1 MDRYNETSTV
11 KENKNTN
18 FLKLQCRIIFDKEK
32 NSLKMKT
39 IIAFTLVLF
48 TTILNT
54 FSQDLSGDWSGETKR
69 GEKLITFVFKI
80 EEENSKYATTMS
92 VPTFRI
98 AGIKPST
105 TTFTDGKL
113 IIDGSNVGMHYEG
126 VYSKEAQQFEGTYKE
141 GGMQMILNL
150 KKGAVKTEDLR
161 RPQEP
166 VKPYPYY
173 EEEVLFKNTEAKIAL
188 AGTLTLPTKNGK
200 FPVVILISGSGPQD
214 RDESF
219 MGHKPFLVLS
229 DYLTKQGI
237 GVLRFD
243 DRGHG
248 ESTGDFGNATTEDFS
263 KDVLSAIA
271 YLKTRNDVDIKKIG
285 LIGHSEGGIIAP
297 LAANNSKDIAFMV
310 LLASTGVSG
319 AELSVMQSKTLRQFP
334 VKDEVA
340 YEKNTRKAI
349 AIVTSNKSESEIEK
363 ELTKHYNDFLRPI
376 LTSLNVPE
384 KNMNAFIDSQLKT
397 SLKPWSRYFLQ
408 YNPADEIE
416 KLQIPVLSLNG
427 SKDTQ
432 VNAKINQEGIRK
444 ALIKGENKDYK
455 IVELDNL
462 NHFFQ
467 ECETGKMDEYRKIEQ
482 TFSPMAL
489 KEISNWILERI

>member
-1 MDRYNETSTV
+1 
-11 KENKNTN
+11 
-18 FLKLQCRIIFDKEK
+18 
-32 NSLKMKT
+32 MKT
-39 IIAFTLVLF
+39 IIVFAIVVTMSIVSA
-48 TTILNT
+48 
-54 FSQDLSGDWSGETKR
+54 FSQDISGDWNGEAKR

-80 EEENSKYATTMS
+80 EKENSKYSSTMS
-92 VPTFRI
+92 VPTFRVS
-98 AGIKPST
+98 GIKPST
-105 TTFTDGKL
+105 TTFIDGKL
-113 IIDGSNVGMHYEG
+113 IIDGSNVGMNYKG
-126 VYSKEAQQFEGTYKE
+126 IFNKESQQFEGTYKE
-141 GGMQMILNL
+141 GGLEMTLNL
-150 KKGAVKTEDLR
+150 KKGAIKIEDLR

-173 EEEVLFKNTEAKIAL
+173 EEDVVFKNIEAKVSL
-188 AGTLTLPTKNGK
+188 AGTLTLPNKNEK

-219 MGHKPFLVLS
+219 MGHKPFLVLA
-229 DYLTKQGI
+229 DHLTKQGI

-263 KDVLSAIA
+263 KDVLSAIT
-271 YLKTRNDVDIKKIG
+271 YLKTRNDVDIKNIG

-297 LAANNSKDIAFMV
+297 LVANNSKDVAFMV
-310 LLASTGVSG
+310 LLASTGISG
-319 AELSVMQSKTLRQFP
+319 TELSVMQSKTLRQFP
-334 VKDEVA
+334 VKDEIA

-349 AIVTSNKSESEIEK
+349 AIVTSNKSDLEIK
-363 ELTKHYNDFLRPI
+363 NELTTHYNAFIKPI

-384 KNMNAFIDSQLKT
+384 EKINLFIESQLKT

-416 KLQIPVLSLNG
+416 KLQMPVLSLNG

-444 ALIKGENKDYK
+444 ALIKGGNKDYE
-455 IVELDNL
+455 IIELENL

-467 ECETGKMDEYRKIEQ
+467 ECETGNMDEYRKIEQ
-482 TFSPMAL
+482 TFSPTAL
-489 KEISNWILERI
+489 KEISNWIFKKI

>member
-1 MDRYNETSTV
+1 MPN
-11 KENKNTN
+11 N
-18 FLKLQCRIIFDKEK
+18 FRPTKKQP
-32 NSLKMKT
+32 KMKT
-39 IIAFTLVLF
+39 IATFAIAF
-48 TTILNT
+48 ILSIVSAY
-54 FSQDLSGDWSGETKR
+54 SQDISGDWSGTAKR
-69 GEKLITFVFKI
+69 GNKEITFVFNI
-80 EEENSKYATTMS
+80 EQENSTYSSTMS

-98 AGIKPST
+98 SGIKPSA
-105 TTFTDGKL
+105 TTFTNGTL
-113 IIDGSNVGMHYEG
+113 IVDGSNVGMNYEG
-126 VYSKEAQQFEGTYKE
+126 VFNNEAQQFEGTYKE
-141 GGMQMILNL
+141 GGIQMILNL

-173 EEEVLFKNTEAKIAL
+173 DEEVVFENTEAEITL
-188 AGTLTLPTKNGK
+188 AGTLTLPSKKGK

-263 KDVLSAIA
+263 KDVLSAIT
-271 YLKTRNDVDIKKIG
+271 YLRTRNDVDINNIG

-297 LAANNSKDIAFMV
+297 LVANNSKDVAFMV
-310 LLASTGVSG
+310 LLASTGISG
-319 AELSVMQSKTLRQFP
+319 TELSVMQSKTLRQFP

-349 AIVTSNKSESEIEK
+349 AIVTSNKSDLEIK
-363 ELTKHYNDFLRPI
+363 NELTTHYNTFIRPI

-384 KNMNAFIDSQLKT
+384 EKINLFIESQLKT

-427 SKDTQ
+427 TKDTQ
-432 VNAKINQEGIRK
+432 VNAKTNQEGIRK
-444 ALIKGENKDYK
+444 ALIKGNNQDYK
-455 IVELDNL
+455 IVELKNL

-482 TFSPMAL
+482 TFSPTAL
-489 KEISNWILERI
+489 KEISNWILKRI

>member
-1 MDRYNETSTV
+1 
-11 KENKNTN
+11 
-18 FLKLQCRIIFDKEK
+18 
-32 NSLKMKT
+32 MKT
-39 IIAFTLVLF
+39 LTII
-48 TTILNT
+48 ILLNLLAIT
-54 FSQDLSGDWSGETKR
+54 SARSQDISGHWNGTTKR
-69 GEKLITFVFKI
+69 GDKEITFVFNIKQ
-80 EEENSKYATTMS
+80 ENATYSTTMD

-98 AGIKPST
+98 AGIKPSA
-105 TTFTDGKL
+105 TTFTNGKL
-113 IIDGSNVGMHYEG
+113 IIDGSNVGMNYTG
-126 VYSKEAQQFEGTYKE
+126 VFNTEAQQFEGIYKE
-141 GGMQMILNL
+141 GGIEMVINL
-150 KKGAVKTEDLR
+150 KKGTIKIEDSK

-173 EEEVLFKNTEAKIAL
+173 EEEVIFKNNEANITL
-188 AGTLTLPTKNGK
+188 AGTLTLPNKNGK

-229 DYLTKQGI
+229 DYLTRQGI

-243 DRGHG
+243 DRGVG
-248 ESTGDFGNATTEDFS
+248 ESTGNFGKATTEDFS

-271 YLKTRNDVDIKKIG
+271 YLKTRNDVDIKNIG

-297 LAANNSKDIAFMV
+297 LAANNSKDVAFMV
-310 LLASTGVSG
+310 LLASTGISG
-319 AELSVMQSKTLRQFP
+319 TELSVMQSKTLREFH

-349 AIVTSNKSESEIEK
+349 AIVISNKGESEIKK

-384 KNMNAFIDSQLKT
+384 KNINAFIENQLKT
-397 SLKPWSRYFLQ
+397 SIQPWSRYFLQ

-432 VNAKINQEGIRK
+432 VNAKINQEAIRQ
-444 ALIKGENKDYK
+444 ALIKGQNKNYK
-455 IVELDNL
+455 IVELENL

-482 TFSPMAL
+482 TFSPTAL
-489 KEISNWILERI
+489 NEIKKWVIEHLK

>member
-1 MDRYNETSTV
+1 
-11 KENKNTN
+11 
-18 FLKLQCRIIFDKEK
+18 
-32 NSLKMKT
+32 MKT
-39 IIAFTLVLF
+39 LTII
-48 TTILNT
+48 ILLNLLAIT
-54 FSQDLSGDWSGETKR
+54 SARSQDISGHWNGTTKR
-69 GEKLITFVFKI
+69 GDKEITFVFNIKQ
-80 EEENSKYATTMS
+80 ENATYSTTMD

-98 AGIKPST
+98 AGIKPSA
-105 TTFTDGKL
+105 TTFTNGKL
-113 IIDGSNVGMHYEG
+113 IIDGSNVGMNYTG
-126 VYSKEAQQFEGTYKE
+126 VFNTEAQQFEGIYKE
-141 GGMQMILNL
+141 GGIEMVINL
-150 KKGAVKTEDLR
+150 KKGTIKIEDSK

-173 EEEVLFKNTEAKIAL
+173 EEEVIFKNNEANITL
-188 AGTLTLPTKNGK
+188 AGTLTLPNKNGK

-229 DYLTKQGI
+229 DYLTRQGI

-243 DRGHG
+243 DRGVG
-248 ESTGDFGNATTEDFS
+248 ESTGNFGKATTEDFS

-271 YLKTRNDVDIKKIG
+271 YLKTRNDVDIKNIG

-297 LAANNSKDIAFMV
+297 LAANNSKDVAFMV
-310 LLASTGVSG
+310 LLASTGISG
-319 AELSVMQSKTLRQFP
+319 TELSVMQSKILREFP

-349 AIVTSNKSESEIEK
+349 AIVISNKGESEIKK

-384 KNMNAFIDSQLKT
+384 KNINTFIESQLKT
-397 SLKPWSRYFLQ
+397 SLQPWSRYFLQ

-416 KLQIPVLSLNG
+416 KLKIPVLSLNG

-444 ALIKGENKDYK
+444 ALIKGKNKDYK
-455 IVELDNL
+455 IVELENL

-482 TFSPMAL
+482 TFSPTAL
-489 KEISNWILERI
+489 NEIKNWVIGHLK

>member
-1 MDRYNETSTV
+1 
-11 KENKNTN
+11 
-18 FLKLQCRIIFDKEK
+18 
-32 NSLKMKT
+32 
-39 IIAFTLVLF
+39 
-48 TTILNT
+48 
-54 FSQDLSGDWSGETKR
+54 
-69 GEKLITFVFKI
+69 
-80 EEENSKYATTMS
+80 
-92 VPTFRI
+92 
-98 AGIKPST
+98 
-105 TTFTDGKL
+105 
-113 IIDGSNVGMHYEG
+113 
-126 VYSKEAQQFEGTYKE
+126 
-141 GGMQMILNL
+141 
-150 KKGAVKTEDLR
+150 
-161 RPQEP
+161 

-173 EEEVLFKNTEAKIAL
+173 EEEVVFKNTEAKIEL

-243 DRGHG
+243 DRGNG

-271 YLKTRNDVDIKKIG
+271 YLKTRSDVDIKNIG

-297 LAANNSKDIAFMV
+297 LVANNSKDIAFMV
-310 LLASTGVSG
+310 LLASTGISG
-319 AELSVMQSKTLRQFP
+319 TELSVMQSKTLRQFP

-349 AIVTSNKSESEIEK
+349 AIVTSNKSDSEIK
-363 ELTKHYNDFLRPI
+363 KQLTIHYNNFLRPI

-384 KNMNAFIDSQLKT
+384 EKINLFIESQLKR

-427 SKDTQ
+427 TKDTQ

-444 ALIKGENKDYK
+444 ALKKGGNKDYK
-455 IVELDNL
+455 ILELENL

-467 ECETGKMDEYRKIEQ
+467 ECETGKIDEYSKIEQ
-482 TFSPMAL
+482 TFSPTAL
-489 KEISNWILERI
+489 KEISNWILKRI

>member
-1 MDRYNETSTV
+1 MN
-11 KENKNTN
+11 
-18 FLKLQCRIIFDKEK
+18 
-32 NSLKMKT
+32 
-39 IIAFTLVLF
+39 
-48 TTILNT
+48 
-54 FSQDLSGDWSGETKR
+54 
-69 GEKLITFVFKI
+69 
-80 EEENSKYATTMS
+80 
-92 VPTFRI
+92 
-98 AGIKPST
+98 
-105 TTFTDGKL
+105 
-113 IIDGSNVGMHYEG
+113 YEG
-126 VYSKEAQQFEGTYKE
+126 VFNNEAQQFEGTYKE
-141 GGMQMILNL
+141 GGMEMILNL
-150 KKGAVKTEDLR
+150 KKGAIKTEDLR

-173 EEEVLFKNTEAKIAL
+173 NEDVVFENTEAKITL
-188 AGTLTLPTKNGK
+188 AGTLTLPNKNGT

-219 MGHKPFLVLS
+219 MGHKPFLVLA
-229 DYLTKQGI
+229 DHLTKQGI

-271 YLKTRNDVDIKKIG
+271 YLKTRNDIDIENIG

-297 LAANNSKDIAFMV
+297 LAANNSKDVAFMV

-340 YEKNTRKAI
+340 YEKNVREAI
-349 AIVTSNKSESEIEK
+349 AIVTSNKNALEIK
-363 ELTKHYNDFLRPI
+363 NELTTHYNDFIRPI
-376 LTSLNVPE
+376 LMSLNVPE
-384 KNMNAFIDSQLKT
+384 EKINLFIDSQVKT
-397 SLKPWSRYFLQ
+397 SVKPWSRYFLQ

-416 KLQIPVLSLNG
+416 KLEIPVLSLNG

-432 VNAKINQEGIRK
+432 VNAKINQEGIRN

-455 IVELDNL
+455 IVELENL

-467 ECETGKMDEYRKIEQ
+467 ECDTGKMDEYRKIEQ
-482 TFSPMAL
+482 TFSPTAL
-489 KEISNWILERI
+489 KEISNWILKRI

>member
-1 MDRYNETSTV
+1 MPN
-11 KENKNTN
+11 N
-18 FLKLQCRIIFDKEK
+18 FRATKKQP
-32 NSLKMKT
+32 KMKT
-39 IIAFTLVLF
+39 IATFTIAF
-48 TTILNT
+48 ILSIVST
-54 FSQDLSGDWSGETKR
+54 YSQDISGDWSGKAKR
-69 GEKLITFVFKI
+69 GDKEITFVFNI
-80 EEENSKYATTMS
+80 EQENSTYSTTMS

-98 AGIKPST
+98 SGIKPSA
-105 TTFTDGKL
+105 TTFTNGIL
-113 IIDGSNVGMHYEG
+113 IIDGSNVGMNYKG
-126 VYSKEAQQFEGTYKE
+126 VFNIEVQQFEGTYKE
-141 GGMQMILNL
+141 GGIEMVLNL

-173 EEEVLFKNTEAKIAL
+173 DEEVVFENTEANITL
-188 AGTLTLPTKNGK
+188 AGTLTLPNKKGK

-263 KDVLSAIA
+263 KDVLSAIT
-271 YLKTRNDVDIKKIG
+271 YLRTRNDVDIKNIG

-297 LAANNSKDIAFMV
+297 LVANNSKDVAFMV
-310 LLASTGVSG
+310 LLASTGISG
-319 AELSVMQSKTLRQFP
+319 TELSVLQSKTLRQFP

-349 AIVTSNKSESEIEK
+349 AIVTSNKSDLEIK
-363 ELTKHYNDFLRPI
+363 NELTTHYNTFIRPI

-384 KNMNAFIDSQLKT
+384 EKINLFIESQLKT

-416 KLQIPVLSLNG
+416 KLQMPVLSLNG
-427 SKDTQ
+427 TKDTQ

-444 ALIKGENKDYK
+444 ALIKGNNQDYK
-455 IVELDNL
+455 IVELENL

-467 ECETGKMDEYRKIEQ
+467 ECETGNMDEYRKIEQ
-482 TFSPMAL
+482 TFSPTAL
-489 KEISNWILERI
+489 KEISNWILKRI

>member
-1 MDRYNETSTV
+1 
-11 KENKNTN
+11 
-18 FLKLQCRIIFDKEK
+18 
-32 NSLKMKT
+32 MKT
-39 IIAFTLVLF
+39 LTII
-48 TTILNT
+48 ILLNLLAIT
-54 FSQDLSGDWSGETKR
+54 SARSQDISGHWNGTTKR
-69 GEKLITFVFKI
+69 GDKEITFVFNIKQ
-80 EEENSKYATTMS
+80 ENATYSTTMD

-98 AGIKPST
+98 AGIKPSA
-105 TTFTDGKL
+105 TTFTNGKL
-113 IIDGSNVGMHYEG
+113 IIDGSNVGMNYTG
-126 VYSKEAQQFEGTYKE
+126 VFNTEAQQFEGIYKE
-141 GGMQMILNL
+141 GGIEMVINL
-150 KKGAVKTEDLR
+150 KKGTIKIEDSK

-173 EEEVLFKNTEAKIAL
+173 EEEVIFKNNEANITL
-188 AGTLTLPTKNGK
+188 AGTLTLPNKNGK

-229 DYLTKQGI
+229 DYLTRQGI

-243 DRGHG
+243 DRGVG
-248 ESTGDFGNATTEDFS
+248 ESTGNFGKATTEDFS

-271 YLKTRNDVDIKKIG
+271 YLKTRNDVDIKNIG

-297 LAANNSKDIAFMV
+297 LAANNSKDVAFMV
-310 LLASTGVSG
+310 LLASTGISG
-319 AELSVMQSKTLRQFP
+319 TELSVMQSKILREFP

-349 AIVTSNKSESEIEK
+349 AIVISNKGESEIKK

-384 KNMNAFIDSQLKT
+384 KNINTFIESQLKT
-397 SLKPWSRYFLQ
+397 SLQLWSRYFLQ

-416 KLQIPVLSLNG
+416 KLKIPVLSLNG

-432 VNAKINQEGIRK
+432 VNAKINQEGIRN
-444 ALIKGENKDYK
+444 ALIKGKNKDYK
-455 IVELDNL
+455 IVELENL

-482 TFSPMAL
+482 TFSPTAL
-489 KEISNWILERI
+489 NEIKNWVIGHLK

>member
-1 MDRYNETSTV
+1 MRL
-11 KENKNTN
+11 
-18 FLKLQCRIIFDKEK
+18 FIAIIFFITV
-32 NSLKMKT
+32 T
-39 IIAFTLVLF
+39 ITSV
-48 TTILNT
+48 
-54 FSQDLSGDWSGETKR
+54 FSQDVSGTWNGIAKR
-69 GEKLITFVFKI
+69 GTKEITFVFNI
-80 EEENSKYATTMS
+80 TQHNNTYSTTMS
-92 VPTFRI
+92 VPTFRVS
-98 AGIKPST
+98 GIKPT
-105 TTFTDGKL
+105 KTTFVNEKL
-113 IIDGSNVGMHYEG
+113 IINGSNVGMYYEG
-126 VYSKEAQQFEGTYKE
+126 IYNKEAKQFEGTYKE
-141 GGMQMILNL
+141 GGIEMALHL
-150 KKGAVKTEDLR
+150 KKGAIKIEDSK

-173 EEEVLFKNTEAKIAL
+173 EEVVVFNNKEAKVSL
-188 AGTLTLPTKNGK
+188 AGTLTLPNKNGK

-229 DYLTKQGI
+229 DHLTKQGI

-248 ESTGDFGNATTEDFS
+248 KSTGDFGNATTEDFS
-263 KDVLSAIA
+263 KDVLSAIT
-271 YLKTRNDVDIKKIG
+271 YLKTRKDIDAKKIG

-297 LAANNSKDIAFMV
+297 LAANNSKDVAFMV
-310 LLASTGVSG
+310 LLASTGISG
-319 AELSVMQSKTLRQFP
+319 TELSVMQSKTLRQFP

-349 AIVTSNKSESEIEK
+349 AIVTSNKSTSEIKK
-363 ELTKHYNDFLRPI
+363 ELTAHYNNFIRPI

-384 KNMNAFIDSQLKT
+384 KNINAFIKNQLKT

-416 KLQIPVLSLNG
+416 KLKIPVLSLNG

-444 ALIKGENKDYK
+444 ALIKGGNKAYK
-455 IVELDNL
+455 IVELENL

-467 ECETGKMDEYRKIEQ
+467 ECETGRMDEYRKIEQ
-482 TFSPMAL
+482 TISP
-489 KEISNWILERI
+489 KVLELVSSWVLNVVK

>member
-1 MDRYNETSTV
+1 
-11 KENKNTN
+11 
-18 FLKLQCRIIFDKEK
+18 
-32 NSLKMKT
+32 MKT
-39 IIAFTLVLF
+39 LIAAVIVFIVS
-48 TTILNT
+48 TTSI
-54 FSQDLSGDWSGETKR
+54 FSQDITGDWSGKTKR
-69 GEKLITFVFKI
+69 GDKLITFVFKI
-80 EEENSKYATTMS
+80 ELENSKYATTMS
-92 VPTFRI
+92 VPTFRVS
-98 AGIKPST
+98 GVKPST
-105 TTFTDGKL
+105 TTFTKGKL
-113 IIDGSNVGMHYEG
+113 IIDGPNVGMRYVGIFNNET
-126 VYSKEAQQFEGTYKE
+126 QQFEGTYKE
-141 GGMQMILNL
+141 GGIELKLNL
-150 KKGAVKTEDLR
+150 KKGAVKIEDLR

-173 EEEVLFKNTEAKIAL
+173 EEEVVFKNTEAQISL
-188 AGTLTLPTKNGK
+188 AGTLTLPNKNEK
-200 FPVVILISGSGPQD
+200 SPVVILISGSGPQD

-248 ESTGDFGNATTEDFS
+248 KSTGDFGKATTEDFS

-271 YLKTRNDVDIKKIG
+271 YLKTRNDIDINNIG

-310 LLASTGVSG
+310 LLASTGISG
-319 AELSVMQSKTLRQFP
+319 TELSVMQSKTLRQFP
-334 VKDEVA
+334 VKDEIA

-349 AIVTSNKSESEIEK
+349 AIVTSNKSESAIK
-363 ELTKHYNDFLRPI
+363 IELTKHYNDFLRPI

-384 KNMNAFIDSQLKT
+384 KNMNLFIANQLKT

-427 SKDTQ
+427 SKDSQ
-432 VNAKINQEGIRK
+432 VNAKINQEGIRN
-444 ALIKGENKDYK
+444 ALIKGGNKDYK
-455 IVELDNL
+455 IIELENL

-467 ECETGKMDEYRKIEQ
+467 ECKTGKMDEYRKIEQ
-482 TFSPMAL
+482 TFSPTAL
-489 KEISNWILERI
+489 KEISNWILKRI

>member
-1 MDRYNETSTV
+1 
-11 KENKNTN
+11 
-18 FLKLQCRIIFDKEK
+18 
-32 NSLKMKT
+32 MKT
-39 IIAFTLVLF
+39 ISVFFIVF
-48 TTILNT
+48 ILSIVNVY
-54 FSQDLSGDWSGETKR
+54 SQNISGDWSGATKR
-69 GEKLITFVFKI
+69 GDKLITFIFKI
-80 EEENSKYATTMS
+80 EQENSGYSVTMN

-98 AGIKPST
+98 SGIKPAA
-105 TTFTDGKL
+105 TTFTNGKL
-113 IIDGSNVGMHYEG
+113 IIDGSNVGMSYVGIYNNET
-126 VYSKEAQQFEGTYKE
+126 QQFEGTYKE
-141 GGMQMILNL
+141 GGMELALNL
-150 KKGAVKTEDLR
+150 KKGAVEITDKR

-173 EEEVLFKNTEAKIAL
+173 EEEVVFKNIEAKIEL
-188 AGTLTLPTKNGK
+188 AGTLTLPSENGT

-214 RDESF
+214 RDETF
-219 MGHKPFLVLS
+219 MGHKPFLVLA
-229 DYLTKQGI
+229 DYLTKEGI

-243 DRGHG
+243 DRGQG
-248 ESTGDFGNATTEDFS
+248 ESTGDFGTATTEDFS

-271 YLKTRNDVDIKKIG
+271 YLKTRNDVDKKNIG

-297 LAANNSKDIAFMV
+297 LAANNSKDVAFIV
-310 LLASTGVSG
+310 LLASTGISG

-334 VKDEVA
+334 VEDEDA

-349 AIVTSNKSESEIEK
+349 AIVTSDKSELEIKK

-376 LTSLNVPE
+376 LMSLNVPE
-384 KNMNAFIDSQLKT
+384 KNINLFIESELKT

-408 YNPADEIE
+408 YNPADEIA

-432 VNAKINQEGIRK
+432 VDAEINQDGIRE
-444 ALIKGENKDYK
+444 ALIKGGNKDYK
-455 IVELDNL
+455 IIELENL

-482 TFSPMAL
+482 TFSPTAL
-489 KEISNWILERI
+489 KEISKWILKRL

>member
-1 MDRYNETSTV
+1 
-11 KENKNTN
+11 
-18 FLKLQCRIIFDKEK
+18 
-32 NSLKMKT
+32 MKT
-39 IIAFTLVLF
+39 LTII
-48 TTILNT
+48 ILLNLLAIT
-54 FSQDLSGDWSGETKR
+54 SARSQDISGHWNGTTKR
-69 GEKLITFVFKI
+69 GDKEITFVFNIKQ
-80 EEENSKYATTMS
+80 ENATYSTTMD

-98 AGIKPST
+98 AGIKPSA
-105 TTFTDGKL
+105 TTFTNGKL
-113 IIDGSNVGMHYEG
+113 IIDGSNVGMNYTG
-126 VYSKEAQQFEGTYKE
+126 VFNTEAQQFEGIYKE
-141 GGMQMILNL
+141 GGIEMVLNL
-150 KKGAVKTEDLR
+150 KKGTIKIEDSK

-173 EEEVLFKNTEAKIAL
+173 EEEVIFKNNEANITL
-188 AGTLTLPTKNGK
+188 AGTLTLPNKNGK

-229 DYLTKQGI
+229 DYLTRQGI

-243 DRGHG
+243 DRGVG
-248 ESTGDFGNATTEDFS
+248 ESTGNFGKATTEDFS

-271 YLKTRNDVDIKKIG
+271 YLKTRNDVDIKNIG

-297 LAANNSKDIAFMV
+297 LAANNSKDVAFMV
-310 LLASTGVSG
+310 LLASTGISG
-319 AELSVMQSKTLRQFP
+319 TELSVMQSKTLREFP

-349 AIVTSNKSESEIEK
+349 AIVISNKSKTEIK
-363 ELTKHYNDFLRPI
+363 IELTTHYNEFLRPI

-384 KNMNAFIDSQLKT
+384 KNINAFIENQLKT
-397 SLKPWSRYFLQ
+397 SLQPWSRYFLQ

-432 VNAKINQEGIRK
+432 VNAKINQEAIRQ
-444 ALIKGENKDYK
+444 ALIKGQNKNYK
-455 IVELDNL
+455 IVELENL

-482 TFSPMAL
+482 TFSPTAL
-489 KEISNWILERI
+489 NEIKKWVIEHLK

>member
-1 MDRYNETSTV
+1 
-11 KENKNTN
+11 
-18 FLKLQCRIIFDKEK
+18 
-32 NSLKMKT
+32 MKT
-39 IIAFTLVLF
+39 IIVFAIVVTMSIVSA
-48 TTILNT
+48 
-54 FSQDLSGDWSGETKR
+54 FSQDISGDWNGEAKR

-80 EEENSKYATTMS
+80 EKENSKYSSTMS
-92 VPTFRI
+92 VPTFRVS
-98 AGIKPST
+98 GIKPST
-105 TTFTDGKL
+105 TTFIDGKL
-113 IIDGSNVGMHYEG
+113 IIDGSNVGMRYEG
-126 VYSKEAQQFEGTYKE
+126 IFKKETQQFEGTYKE
-141 GGMQMILNL
+141 GGIELVLNL
-150 KKGAVKTEDLR
+150 KRGTVKVTASK

-173 EEEVLFKNTEAKIAL
+173 EEEVAFENTEAKIEL

-243 DRGHG
+243 DRGNG

-263 KDVLSAIA
+263 KDVLSAIT
-271 YLKTRNDVDIKKIG
+271 YLKTRNDVDIKNIG

-297 LAANNSKDIAFMV
+297 LVANNSKDVAFMV
-310 LLASTGVSG
+310 LLASTGISG
-319 AELSVMQSKTLRQFP
+319 TELSVMQSKTLRQFP
-334 VKDEVA
+334 VKDEIA

-349 AIVTSNKSESEIEK
+349 AIVTSNKSDLEIK
-363 ELTKHYNDFLRPI
+363 NELTTHYNAFIKPI

-384 KNMNAFIDSQLKT
+384 EKINLFIESQLKT

-416 KLQIPVLSLNG
+416 KLQMPVLSLNG

-444 ALIKGENKDYK
+444 ALIKGGNKDYE
-455 IVELDNL
+455 IIELENL

-467 ECETGKMDEYRKIEQ
+467 DCETGNMDEYRKIEQ
-482 TFSPMAL
+482 TFSPTAL
-489 KEISNWILERI
+489 KEISNWIFKRIDVN

>member
-1 MDRYNETSTV
+1 
-11 KENKNTN
+11 
-18 FLKLQCRIIFDKEK
+18 
-32 NSLKMKT
+32 MKT
-39 IIAFTLVLF
+39 LTII
-48 TTILNT
+48 ILINLLAIT
-54 FSQDLSGDWSGETKR
+54 SARSQDISGHWNGTTKR
-69 GEKLITFVFKI
+69 GDKEITFVFNIKQ
-80 EEENSKYATTMS
+80 ENATYSTTMD

-98 AGIKPST
+98 AGIKPSA
-105 TTFTDGKL
+105 TTFTNGKL
-113 IIDGSNVGMHYEG
+113 IIDGSNVGMNYTG
-126 VYSKEAQQFEGTYKE
+126 VFNTEAQQFEGIYKE
-141 GGMQMILNL
+141 GGIEMVLNL
-150 KKGAVKTEDLR
+150 KKGTIKIEDSK

-173 EEEVLFKNTEAKIAL
+173 EEEVIFKNNEANITL
-188 AGTLTLPTKNGK
+188 AGTLTLPNKNGK

-229 DYLTKQGI
+229 DYLTRQGI

-243 DRGHG
+243 DRGVG
-248 ESTGDFGNATTEDFS
+248 ESTGNFGKATTEDFS

-271 YLKTRNDVDIKKIG
+271 YLKTRNDVDIKNIG

-297 LAANNSKDIAFMV
+297 LAANNSKDVAFMV
-310 LLASTGVSG
+310 LLASTGISG
-319 AELSVMQSKTLRQFP
+319 TELSVMQSKTLREFP

-349 AIVTSNKSESEIEK
+349 AIVISNKSKTEIK
-363 ELTKHYNDFLRPI
+363 IELTTHYNEFLRPI

-384 KNMNAFIDSQLKT
+384 KNINAFIENQLKT
-397 SLKPWSRYFLQ
+397 SLQPWSRYFLQ

-432 VNAKINQEGIRK
+432 VNAKINQEAIRQ
-444 ALIKGENKDYK
+444 ALIKGQNKNYK
-455 IVELDNL
+455 IVELENL

-482 TFSPMAL
+482 TFSPIAL
-489 KEISNWILERI
+489 NEIKNWVIEHLK

>member
-1 MDRYNETSTV
+1 MLN
-11 KENKNTN
+11 N
-18 FLKLQCRIIFDKEK
+18 FRPTKKQP
-32 NSLKMKT
+32 KMKT
-39 IIAFTLVLF
+39 IATFAIAF
-48 TTILNT
+48 ILSIVSAY
-54 FSQDLSGDWSGETKR
+54 SQDISGDWSGTAKR
-69 GEKLITFVFKI
+69 GDKEITFVFNI
-80 EEENSKYATTMS
+80 EQENSTYSTTMS

-98 AGIKPST
+98 SGIKPSA
-105 TTFTDGKL
+105 TTFINGTL
-113 IIDGSNVGMHYEG
+113 IIDGSNVGMNYEG
-126 VYSKEAQQFEGTYKE
+126 VFNNEAQQFEGTYKE
-141 GGMQMILNL
+141 GGIEMILNL

-173 EEEVLFKNTEAKIAL
+173 NEEVVFENTEAKITL
-188 AGTLTLPTKNGK
+188 AGTLTLPNKNGT

-229 DYLTKQGI
+229 DYLTRQGI

-243 DRGHG
+243 DRGVG
-248 ESTGDFGNATTEDFS
+248 ESTGNFGKATTEDFS

-271 YLKTRNDVDIKKIG
+271 YLKTRNDVDIKNIG

-297 LAANNSKDIAFMV
+297 LAANNSKDVAFMV
-310 LLASTGVSG
+310 LLASTGISG
-319 AELSVMQSKTLRQFP
+319 TELSVMQSKTLREFP

-349 AIVTSNKSESEIEK
+349 AIVISNKGESEIKK

-384 KNMNAFIDSQLKT
+384 KNINAFIESQLKT
-397 SLKPWSRYFLQ
+397 SLQPWSRYFLQ

-432 VNAKINQEGIRK
+432 VNAKINQEAIRQ
-444 ALIKGENKDYK
+444 ALIKGQNKDYK
-455 IVELDNL
+455 IVELENL

-482 TFSPMAL
+482 TFSPTAL
-489 KEISNWILERI
+489 NEIKKWVIEHLK